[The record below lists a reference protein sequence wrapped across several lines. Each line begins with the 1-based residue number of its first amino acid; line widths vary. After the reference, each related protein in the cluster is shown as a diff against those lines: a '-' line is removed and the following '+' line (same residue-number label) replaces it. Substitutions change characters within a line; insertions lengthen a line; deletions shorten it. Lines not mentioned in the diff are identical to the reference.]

1 MATEVRTL
9 LVFKEAPDALQ
20 KLQHS
25 KKETNR
31 WIIAFEE
38 KKYVL
43 MLTHSCIWVCV
54 CVCVLW
60 PFISYH
66 VSFCCFIAKWE
77 FNIGMGDSLCLFTI
91 QALWFPCLFFWSS
104 PLLRVC
110 MCKEGALSGLD
121 IFLKKKKKNKNKK
134 KPHKRDFL
142 FMPVANCRA
151 DPWDSAVCFFFHL
164 KSSCLWV
171 FAICSRTWCQKRD
184 F

>member
-121 IFLKKKKKNKNKK
+121 IFLKKKKEKQKQKK
-134 KPHKRDFL
+134 TPQTRL
-142 FMPVANCRA
+142 FVHASSKLQSRSLRFC
-151 DPWDSAVCFFFHL
+151 CFFFFHL